1 VLAVPAERENL
12 PELASEPQD
21 LGRAVVSGFGW
32 KVVAELLVQT
42 TRILVLLL
50 LARLLSPREF
60 GIAGEVLAFSV
71 FVPILSDLALGAA
84 LIHRKDITEADRST
98 VFWATVALGA
108 CFMTLGIGLSWPLAS
123 FFGEPTLQP
132 LFAVFSVSFLVASL
146 GATPMALLTR
156 SMNFRALE
164 LRIILSTLG
173 GAAVAVAVALLD
185 GGAWA
190 LVTQALT
197 TSTLSAV
204 LLWAQC
210 PWRPRRQFSMHS
222 LRRLGSYSGS
232 VFGAHFL
239 LQLGPS
245 LQNLLIGRLLGAPAL
260 GTFVVAQNIVLLPFN
275 RIAAPIQEVL
285 FPAFSRLQDEPRTIA
300 AAWQRVTRIVGAV
313 AIGSLAGL
321 AIVADDFVHA
331 VLGDRWEGAIPLLR
345 ILAIMG
351 VVQALQRL
359 NLSILQARGRT
370 RSLLPLSVLAV
381 VAVVL
386 AVLLGDRSD
395 SIEHVAVWLAI
406 FSSLV
411 QLAFM
416 AVTAAA
422 VETTLRESLRP
433 LTRVTAA
440 AAVMAGAVAIAH
452 EAVDG
457 LASPAV
463 RLLIEVAVGIAT
475 FLPATA
481 LLDRAVVAEV
491 RALWGRLAGRR
502 APSRV
507 AGPG

>member
-1 VLAVPAERENL
+1 MPAERENDSG
-12 PELASEPQD
+12 LALEPQD

-32 KVVAELLVQT
+32 KVVAELLVQS

-84 LIHRKDITEADRST
+84 LIHRQDITEADRST
-98 VFWATVALGA
+98 VFWATVALGGS
-108 CFMTLGIGLSWPLAS
+108 FMTLGIGLSWPLAA
-123 FFGEPTLQP
+123 FFGEDALQP
-132 LFAVFSVSFLVASL
+132 LFAVFSISFLVASL

-164 LRIILSTLG
+164 LRIITSTLG
-173 GAAVAVAVALLD
+173 GAAVAVVVALLG

-190 LVTQALT
+190 LVSQALT
-197 TSTLSAV
+197 TSTLSAI

-210 PWRPRRQFSMHS
+210 PWRPQRQFSLDS

-245 LQNLLIGRLLGAPAL
+245 LQNLMIGRLLGAPAL

-285 FPAFSRLQDEPRTIA
+285 FPAFSRLQDEPQTIA
-300 AAWQRVTRIVGAV
+300 AAWQRVTRVVGAV
-313 AIGSLAGL
+313 AIGSLTGL

-386 AVLLGDRSD
+386 AVLLGDRGD
-395 SIEHVAVWLAI
+395 SIEQVAVWLAI

-433 LTRVTAA
+433 LTRITVAA
-440 AAVMAGAVAIAH
+440 FVMACAVAAVHEAIA
-452 EAVDG
+452 G
-457 LASPAV
+457 LGSPVA
-463 RLLIEVAVGIAT
+463 RLLLEVAVGAAT
-475 FLPATA
+475 FLPAVA
-481 LLDRAVVAEV
+481 LLDAEAVAEV
-491 RALWGRLAGRR
+491 RALRRRLGGFRS
-502 APSRV
+502 AP
-507 AGPG
+507 PH